1 MRLVDADR
9 LMSLITIPEIQKIIE
24 NQPTIYP
31 AFTGGRCTG
40 KTVVSEY
47 VAICSMLKNSGWD
60 TSNPVGAVGQIL
72 EEIEKLRENKEVVE

>member
-9 LMSLITIPEIQKIIE
+9 LMSLITIPEIQEIIK

-40 KTVVSEY
+40 KTIVSEY
-47 VAICSMLKNSGWD
+47 IAICSMLKDSGWD

-72 EEIEKLRENKEVVE
+72 EEIEKLRNNKEVIE

>member
-9 LMSLITIPEIQKIIE
+9 LMSLITIPEILEIIE

-31 AFTGGRCTG
+31 ISTGGRCTG

-47 VAICSMLKNSGWD
+47 VAICSMLKDSGWD

-72 EEIEKLRENKEVVE
+72 KECEELRNSKEVTK